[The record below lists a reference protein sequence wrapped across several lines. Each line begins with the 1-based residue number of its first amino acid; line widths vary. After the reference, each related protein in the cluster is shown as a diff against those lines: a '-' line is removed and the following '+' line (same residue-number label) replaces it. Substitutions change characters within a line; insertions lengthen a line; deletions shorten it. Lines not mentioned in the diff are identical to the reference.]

1 MIERMIGALQLKS
14 STFEEVEAD
23 TKATPQAM
31 LVVILVAIAT
41 GLAGLQVADT
51 GVLGL
56 VLGIVVALAGWAVW
70 AGITYFVGT
79 TIFKTEA
86 TQADWGQLARVL
98 GFAQTPGIF
107 KVIGVIPAL
116 GGDVSRIIV
125 FAIFAWQLAAMVVAV
140 RAALDYTS
148 TLRAIGV
155 VVVGFVPYFVFLL
168 LISLFV

>member
-1 MIERMIGALQLKS
+1 MIGRMIGALQLKS

-31 LVVILVAIAT
+31 LVVVLVAIAT

-56 VLGIVVALAGWAVW
+56 VLGIVVALLGWAAW

-79 TIFKTEA
+79 SIFKTEA

-98 GFAQTPGIF
+98 GFAQTSGLF
-107 KVIGVIPAL
+107 RVIAVIPGL
-116 GGDVSRIIV
+116 GSDVSRIIV
-125 FAIFAWQLAAMVVAV
+125 LVVFVWQVAAMVVAV

-155 VVVGFVPYFVFLL
+155 VVVGFIPYFVFLL
-168 LISLFV
+168 LVSLFV